1 MGKCVGRNTKIERN
15 LGYFANSGGR
25 GGIRTHGTLAGTPVF
40 KTGALNHS
48 ATLPSAQRQ
57 SLSRV
62 KIKDRLAGFW
72 ATGAPSSSQFDQPD
86 QRAQDTSGGSG
97 LRQAVSSTPGQK
109 THSRGLPPRLQ
120 RVNLDLMMVRQ
131 SLRVRGVPRWPTEPM
146 IPTS

>member
-57 SLSRV
+57 SLSHV

-72 ATGAPSSSQFDQPD
+72 ATRAPSSSQPD
-86 QRAQDTSGGSG
+86 QRAQGTSGESG
-97 LRQAVSSTPGQK
+97 LRQTVSSTPGQ
-109 THSRGLPPRLQ
+109 
-120 RVNLDLMMVRQ
+120 
-131 SLRVRGVPRWPTEPM
+131 
-146 IPTS
+146 